1 MCFKRVLKAEP
12 TGFTDEDVRTQGC
25 LQGFALDHQWL
36 HWCKLRQTS
45 ASATCLSRG
54 RGGGGDTAGP
64 GASALR
70 LLAGEAPP
78 WGGWG
83 GSLWSCVSN
92 GHVLSPWTCEA
103 GPLDHLSSWPRPQG

>member
-45 ASATCLSRG
+45 ASATCLSKRSSG
-54 RGGGGDTAGP
+54 YDKHHNKSDQFLSDHRIP
-64 GASALR
+64 GVIIDVSSVK
-70 LLAGEAPP
+70 GY
-78 WGGWG
+78 
-83 GSLWSCVSN
+83 SLVFSKRFIQ
-92 GHVLSPWTCEA
+92 LF
-103 GPLDHLSSWPRPQG
+103 